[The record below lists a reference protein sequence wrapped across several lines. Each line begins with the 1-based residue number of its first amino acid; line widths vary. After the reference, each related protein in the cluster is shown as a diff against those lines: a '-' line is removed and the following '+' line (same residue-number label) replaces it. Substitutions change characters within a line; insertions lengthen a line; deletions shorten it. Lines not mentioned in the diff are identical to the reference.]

1 MTWVGGIYI
10 ATHMNMKELG
20 LSEIV
25 KNRKDQKKYIRGL
38 TRSGRTQTWWNMM
51 IMLSFKIMWSI
62 DKVPLKIVCAEVILA
77 DKRCIS

>member
-25 KNRKDQKKYIRGL
+25 KNRKDQKNISVVSLGVD
-38 TRSGRTQTWWNMM
+38 GRRLDGT
-51 IMLSFKIMWSI
+51 
-62 DKVPLKIVCAEVILA
+62 
-77 DKRCIS
+77 